1 MVDASWSSTRKPYPM
16 PTLENDESFT
26 GTRLHHTTQRYGEP
40 AYLGQSQEPWQRL
53 HASSTLASARRH
65 NAGQHHHQ
73 VPRDSLDFVLQSLYD
88 HHSGFLQGKNET
100 LVQRETLDS
109 LDGWALKTRVEENP
123 DSGNPS
129 GLPLRRFT
137 VPNKETIHAI
147 AGAIQSHH
155 SAATNRG
162 YSRKQ
167 DGGFYCT

>member
-26 GTRLHHTTQRYGEP
+26 GTRLHHTRYGEP

>member
-1 MVDASWSSTRKPYPM
+1 MWDWLHLATNGYKKGDRAERGEFSHYTKTEAQAEDSHYPG
-16 PTLENDESFT
+16 PNL
-26 GTRLHHTTQRYGEP
+26 P
-40 AYLGQSQEPWQRL
+40 ALLRSK
-53 HASSTLASARRH
+53 ARRIQWSRP
-65 NAGQHHHQ
+65 AGPA